1 MNPWALYRFDSDE
14 SVMTFLYLTESDVN
28 RLLTI
33 DSVLP
38 IVERAFLELAN
49 HQADNVPRRRA
60 RAGSTVLHNMSAA
73 AEYLGVVGLKAYTT
87 TKQGARFYVSLFD
100 AASGELLAMLEADR
114 LGQLRTGAVTGVALK
129 YLAPNATSLGLIG
142 TGYQAE
148 TQLAAAAAVLPLQT
162 VRVFGRDP
170 ERRQEFARKMSAQH
184 GLAVTPM
191 ASAAA
196 TVDGLPV
203 VITATSSSKPVLD
216 VNDLASGTLVCATGS
231 NWPQKAELDVAT
243 VRRAE
248 LVVCDSVA
256 ACELEAGD
264 FREALAQQV
273 FSWDRAVEL
282 GDIVAGKMANL
293 NQPRELT
300 IFKSV
305 GLAIEDVAVAHE
317 VVRLAKEQGVGR
329 LLSSSV

>member
-1 MNPWALYRFDSDE
+1 MS
-14 SVMTFLYLTESDVN
+14 FLYLSEADVD
-28 RLLTI
+28 RLLTM
-33 DSVLP
+33 DCVLP
-38 IVERAFLELAN
+38 IVERAFVELA
-49 HQADNVPRRRA
+49 HKHADNVPRRRA

-73 AEYLGVVGLKAYTT
+73 AEYLSVVGLKAYTT
-87 TKQGARFYVSLFD
+87 TKQGARFFVSLFD
-100 AASGELLAMLEADR
+100 ATSGELLAMLEADR

-129 YLAPNATSLGLIG
+129 YLAPKATSLALIG

-162 VRVFGRDP
+162 IRVYGR
-170 ERRQEFARKMSAQH
+170 EEQRRIKFAARMSAQFRVDV
-184 GLAVTPM
+184 LPA

-196 TVDGLPV
+196 AIANMPV

-216 VNDLASGTLVCATGS
+216 GEDFAPGALVAATGS
-231 NWPQKAELDVAT
+231 NWPQKTELDVAT

-264 FREALAQQV
+264 FREALDQGV
-273 FSWDRAVEL
+273 FAWDRAVEL
-282 GDIVAGKMANL
+282 GDIVVGKVPNL
-293 NQPRELT
+293 DQPRELT

-317 VVRLAKEQGVGR
+317 AVRLAKEQGIGQLR
-329 LLSSSV
+329 PDAK

>member
-1 MNPWALYRFDSDE
+1 MA
-14 SVMTFLYLTESDVN
+14 FLYLAEADVD
-28 RLLTI
+28 RLLTM

-38 IVERAFLELAN
+38 IVERAFVELSN
-49 HQADNVPRRRA
+49 KRADNVPRRRA
-60 RAGSTVLHNMSAA
+60 RAGDTVLHNMSAA

-87 TKQGARFYVSLFD
+87 TKQGARFFVSLFD
-100 AASGELLAMLEADR
+100 VASGELVAMLEADR

-129 YLAPNATSLGLIG
+129 YLAPPNTTSLGLIG

-162 VRVFGRDP
+162 VRIFGRD
-170 ERRQEFARKMSAQH
+170 EVRRKAFAAKMSAQL
-184 GLAVTPM
+184 GIQVIPA
-191 ASAAA
+191 ASAREAIR
-196 TVDGLPV
+196 DMPI
-203 VITATSSSKPVLD
+203 VITATSSSKPVI
-216 VNDLASGTLVCATGS
+216 NGEDLAQGAIVVATGS
-231 NWPQKAELDVAT
+231 NWQQKAELDVVT

-256 ACELEAGD
+256 ACDLAAGD
-264 FREALAQQV
+264 FRDALGQGV

-282 GDIVAGKMANL
+282 GDIVAGKVPNL
-293 NQPRELT
+293 DRPRELT

-317 VVRLAKEQGVGR
+317 AVRLAKEQGLGK
-329 LLSSSV
+329 LLTPGS

>member
-1 MNPWALYRFDSDE
+1 MSC
-14 SVMTFLYLTESDVN
+14 LYLTEADVD
-28 RLLTI
+28 RLLTL
-33 DSVLP
+33 DRVLP
-38 IVERAFLELAN
+38 IVERAFVELAN
-49 HQADNVPRRRA
+49 KRADNVPRRRA

-87 TKQGARFYVSLFD
+87 TKHGARFFVSLFD

-129 YLAPNATSLGLIG
+129 YLAAADTTSLALIG

-148 TQLAAAAAVLPLQT
+148 TQLAAAAAVLPIKT
-162 VRVFGRDP
+162 VRIFGRDH
-170 ERRQEFARKMSAQH
+170 ERRTAFAAKMSAQ
-184 GLAVTPM
+184 LAIDVVPM
-191 ASAAA
+191 ATAAE
-196 TVDGLPV
+196 TVASMPV
-203 VITATSSSKPVLD
+203 VITATSSSTPVL
-216 VNDLASGTLVCATGS
+216 NGSDLARGVVVCAAGS
-231 NWPQKAELDVAT
+231 NWQHKAELDVAT

-264 FREALAQQV
+264 FREALDQGLFA
-273 FSWDRAVEL
+273 WDSAVEL
-282 GDIVAGKMANL
+282 GDIVAGKQPNL

-317 VVRLAKEQGVGR
+317 TVRLAKERGLGR
-329 LLSSSV
+329 NL

>member
-1 MNPWALYRFDSDE
+1 MS
-14 SVMTFLYLTESDVN
+14 FLYLTETDVD
-28 RLLTI
+28 RLMTM
-33 DSVLP
+33 DRVLP

-49 HQADNVPRRRA
+49 KRADNVPRRRA

-87 TKQGARFYVSLFD
+87 TKHGARFLVSLFD
-100 AASGELLAMLEADR
+100 AANGELLAVIEADR

-129 YLAPNATSLGLIG
+129 YLAPDAKSLGLIG

-148 TQLAAAAAVLPLQT
+148 TQLAAAAAVLPLKT

-170 ERRQEFARKMSAQH
+170 ERREKFASKMTAQ
-184 GLAVTPM
+184 LSLEVTPM

-196 TVDGLPV
+196 TVEKLPV
-203 VITATSSSKPVLD
+203 VITATSSSQPVLNG
-216 VNDLASGTLVCATGS
+216 NDLARGVLVCATGS
-231 NWPQKAELDVAT
+231 NWPQKAELDVT
-243 VRRAE
+243 TIRRAE

-273 FSWDRAVEL
+273 FSWKNAVEL
-282 GDIVAGKMANL
+282 GDIVAGKVANH
-293 NQPRELT
+293 NQSRELT
-300 IFKSV
+300 VFKSV
-305 GLAIEDVAVAHE
+305 GLAIEDVAVAYE
-317 VVRLAKEQGVGR
+317 AVQLAKEQGIGR
-329 LLSSSV
+329 LLNPVA